1 MMIIKTPQSLPG
13 LISDSLLTALAWLAF
28 LYLLIAGVQSV
39 LTAPTAARA
48 TPLTSSLLPDV
59 RTLLAY
65 AIVSSCIGLLLY
77 LWASYNAWR
86 FNGLDRRKPHAT
98 LTDRALA
105 LSFHL
110 NPAQVAGLHH
120 SRNILLHHAEDGKIQ
135 LISLQEAQH
144 RSEDQVIDMAAWRRK
159 DTSENKTLPHTT
171 DIHCNEMNNNR
182 LHSPARGLP
191 SWRPLP

>member
-77 LWASYNAWR
+77 L
-86 FNGLDRRKPHAT
+86 
-98 LTDRALA
+98 
-105 LSFHL
+105 
-110 NPAQVAGLHH
+110 
-120 SRNILLHHAEDGKIQ
+120 
-135 LISLQEAQH
+135 
-144 RSEDQVIDMAAWRRK
+144 
-159 DTSENKTLPHTT
+159 
-171 DIHCNEMNNNR
+171 
-182 LHSPARGLP
+182 
-191 SWRPLP
+191 